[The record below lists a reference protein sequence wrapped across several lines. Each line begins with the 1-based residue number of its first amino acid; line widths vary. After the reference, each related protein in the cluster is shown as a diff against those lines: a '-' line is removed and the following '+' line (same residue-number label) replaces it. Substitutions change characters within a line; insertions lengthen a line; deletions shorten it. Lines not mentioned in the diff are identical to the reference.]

1 MRKVRSRLQNGGA
14 SLMVVAAAALF
25 LSLCVCILLTNH
37 VVPRYGLRVR
47 PAESHFV
54 MGAYDRGNTRIVSVA
69 AGEEPRVYLESRLI
83 PGGIQ
88 GFKSLLTEWAGKEKK
103 PGKITVVLVVDR
115 AVPSGVVQELT
126 DAILMHEFNCCYSG
140 VPTMY

>member
-1 MRKVRSRLQNGGA
+1 MRKVRSRLKNGGA
-14 SLMVVAAAALF
+14 SLMVVSAAALF
-25 LSLCVCILLTNH
+25 LALCVCILLTNH

-54 MGAYDRGNTRIVSVA
+54 MGAYDRDNTRIVSVA
-69 AGEEPRVYLESRLI
+69 AGKEPRVYLESRLVS
-83 PGGIQ
+83 GGIQ
-88 GFKSLLTEWAGKEKK
+88 GFKTMLADWAKVEKK
-103 PGKITVVLVVDR
+103 PAKITVVLVVDR

-126 DAILMHEFNCCYSG
+126 DAILLHGFNCCYSG